1 MNESRAINGET
12 LKTELTEIIASVL
25 DMDTADIP
33 YEADLIEQLNVDS
46 VMILEIVVTLER
58 VYGRKLT
65 QEDMGRIRSV
75 KDVSELLLSPP
86 RTTEAASV

>member
-25 DMDTADIP
+25 DMDTAEIP
-33 YEADLIEQLNVDS
+33 YEADLIEELDVDS

-58 VYGRKLT
+58 VYGCKLT
-65 QEDMGRIRSV
+65 QEDMAKIRSI
-75 KDVSELLLSPP
+75 KDAADLLLAPA
-86 RTTEAASV
+86 THQ

>member
-1 MNESRAINGET
+1 MSEPRAINGKT

-46 VMILEIVVTLER
+46 VMILEIIVTLER

-65 QEDMGRIRSV
+65 QEDMGKIRSV
-75 KDVSELLLSPP
+75 KDACELLLSPP
-86 RTTEAASV
+86 LTAEAASL

>member
-33 YEADLIEQLNVDS
+33 YDADLIEELDVDS

-65 QEDMGRIRSV
+65 QEDMGKIRSV
-75 KDVSELLLSPP
+75 KDASDLLLTPS
-86 RTTEAASV
+86 SHH